1 MSDDVLAVVGWLT
14 LTLQAGSGDRAP
26 LGAADQVAV
35 TMLAPELH
43 DQFRKHR
50 TKGWDGPLVQVLWR
64 GGPLAGTVADKLAAA
79 ADPPWPVTIQ
89 PRPDTDTHSDV
100 VVGPVLVMLY
110 AVDADPDDTAVTVS
124 ARRPLRWEDPLMR
137 DGATRA
143 VTVRQPDPAPGT
155 IAAAVL
161 HHPIAQWPPRGRL
174 VAEPQHE
181 MPSWV
186 GAERDI
192 AFTNALLDAQIRLN
206 TAEPGTTVDDARRIA
221 DSDVARAGKNGGASA
236 VLLPDQRV
244 YVQIITSPLAAG
256 VEVIA
261 ELEDSAP
268 PPSTGK
274 TPDEFLNA
282 SIVQLQLKTWPGR
295 AWTYLPTALMD
306 VLTTFDGPPPDRI
319 VLRPL
324 TPLFDGA
331 DAVYRLAITET
342 PPKIPLDM
350 QRHFRPGPGSFGDVP
365 LNPPTW
371 PTRAVWPVPPPR
383 PGRRPPR
390 SPTTSRPADP
400 TDEPGNAPPHRPLW
414 SPRRPVPL

>member
-14 LTLQAGSGDRAP
+14 LTLQPGPGDRAP

-35 TMLAPELH
+35 TVIPPDLTEQYRP
-43 DQFRKHR
+43 HR
-50 TKGWDGPLVQVLWR
+50 TNGWDGPVVQVMWR
-64 GGPLAGTVADKLAAA
+64 GGPLAGTVAEQLAAA
-79 ADPPWPVTIQ
+79 ADPPWPVTI
-89 PRPDTDTHSDV
+89 PERADSRTHADV
-100 VVGPVLVMLY
+100 VVGGVWVFLHVM
-110 AVDADPDDTAVTVS
+110 DAEPADKAVTVS
-124 ARRPLRWEDPLMR
+124 SSRPLRWEDPLMR

-143 VTVRQPDPAPGT
+143 VTIRQPDPAPGT

-174 VAEPQHE
+174 VAEPQHR
-181 MPSWV
+181 MPDGV
-186 GAERDI
+186 DGMRDL
-192 AFTNALLDAQIRLN
+192 AFTNAVMDAQIRLT

-221 DSDVARAGKNGGASA
+221 DSDVARTGKNGGASA

-244 YVQIITSPLAAG
+244 FVQIITSPLAAG

-342 PPKIPLDM
+342 QPKIPLDM
-350 QRHFRPGPGSFGDVP
+350 QSYF
-365 LNPPTW
+365 
-371 PTRAVWPVPPPR
+371 
-383 PGRRPPR
+383 
-390 SPTTSRPADP
+390 TSRPASDG
-400 TDEPGNAPPHRPLW
+400 EFGSPGHW
-414 SPRRPVPL
+414 